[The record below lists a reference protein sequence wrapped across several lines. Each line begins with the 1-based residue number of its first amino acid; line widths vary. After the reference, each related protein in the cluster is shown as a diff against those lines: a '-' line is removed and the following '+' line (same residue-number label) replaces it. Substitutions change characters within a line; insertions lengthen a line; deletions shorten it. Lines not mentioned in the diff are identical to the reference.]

1 MTAHAP
7 LSPLEGEMSP
17 QATEGGNA
25 RPTTID
31 RMVET
36 LRAGAETRRW
46 IDLADLTDAFSDDEI
61 VAHGPEAFA
70 RAVSPTEL
78 APALTRDPVDALV
91 ERITAEIGHRL
102 KARMRKAVPA

>member
-61 VAHGPEAFA
+61 VADRSRRNRISRTSPGRRRMSRESRTDD
-70 RAVSPTEL
+70 RAV
-78 APALTRDPVDALV
+78 
-91 ERITAEIGHRL
+91 
-102 KARMRKAVPA
+102 

>member
-1 MTAHAP
+1 MMLLPHPADAAD
-7 LSPLEGEMSP
+7 
-17 QATEGGNA
+17 ATIA
-25 RPTTID
+25 

-36 LRAGAETRRW
+36 LRAGAETRDW

-61 VAHGPEAFA
+61 IAHGPEAFA

-78 APALTRDPVDALV
+78 EPQLTRDPVDALI
-91 ERITAEIGHRL
+91 ERITAEIAHRL

>member
-1 MTAHAP
+1 
-7 LSPLEGEMSP
+7 MSP